1 MSGARGRVASTTDA
15 AGRYALVGLRAGR
28 YTISVSRPGF
38 VTLSYGQR
46 RPRQPAT
53 PIQVLA
59 GDDVHDVSFSLPRG
73 SVITGRLVDEDGVAL
88 PLAAVRAM
96 RYVYRQGHRQLVPV
110 GEDRSDDRG
119 QYRIFG
125 LAPGDYYVSATAP
138 GQLGRSTVGRF
149 NPGVGRPAERFAPGV
164 GRPAD
169 RFAPGVGRPAD
180 RFAPGVGRPADRF
193 APGVGRPADRFAP
206 GAAGP
211 RADADQGLGYAPT
224 YYPGATGLAQALP
237 VTLGLSSEVTGVD
250 FGVLLVPTARVSGTV
265 LRADGMHPGAA
276 RVMLVPEDRAFFRG
290 ATSGARVEDDG
301 RFEIRHVAPGR
312 YILRAV
318 LRRTFSRQRD
328 GGRPRGRTPPM
339 FASQA
344 LEIDGF
350 DVTDLTLVLG
360 PGARLS
366 GSVDFDTAG
375 GDPDDV
381 TRIRVSATPLV
392 PNPMIGGA
400 DARVQSDG
408 TFELEGIAD
417 GARLLR
423 TSGAPTGWVL
433 QAVYLDGRDVIDTP
447 LDFGGASHL
456 EGVRLVFSD
465 RVSEL
470 SGVVHDRRGE
480 PLTDFTV
487 IAFPPNE
494 ERWQPASRFIRAS
507 RPDQNG
513 SYRITGLPAGD
524 YLLAAVDVVEQGEW
538 YDPRFLDPLRAGAVR
553 LRLGAGEAKALNLTL
568 SAQQ

>member
-1 MSGARGRVASTTDA
+1 MDVRRSVVSTPE
-15 AGRYALVGLRAGR
+15 RAGR
-28 YTISVSRPGF
+28 LNASRPEW
-38 VTLSYGQR
+38 
-46 RPRQPAT
+46 A
-53 PIQVLA
+53 
-59 GDDVHDVSFSLPRG
+59 
-73 SVITGRLVDEDGVAL
+73 GRLNASRPEWAGRL
-88 PLAAVRAM
+88 
-96 RYVYRQGHRQLVPV
+96 
-110 GEDRSDDRG
+110 
-119 QYRIFG
+119 
-125 LAPGDYYVSATAP
+125 TASRP
-138 GQLGRSTVGRF
+138 EWAGRLTASRPEWAGRLTASR
-149 NPGVGRPAERFAPGV
+149 PEWAGRLTASRPEWAGRLTASRPEWAGRLTASRPEWAGRLTASRPEWAGRLTASRPEWAGRLTASRPEWAGRLTASRPEWAGRLTASRPA
-164 GRPAD
+164 
-169 RFAPGVGRPAD
+169 GRPAD

-206 GAAGP
+206 GAAGPARRVADPFEPP

-265 LRADGMHPGAA
+265 LRADGVHPGAA